1 MAAVKKVE
9 MKLDQLK
16 VFYVVA
22 RTGSFT
28 KAAEEMNVDQ
38 SSVSR
43 KIIDLESR
51 TKVRLFLRQAR
62 GLVLTR
68 EGEELLIKARHIL
81 NEIEALKNFSSQDT
95 SPAGILKVATT
106 NALASMM
113 LVDYMP
119 GFLREHPGIEISLI
133 GHDQELD
140 LTLREAD
147 VAVRPHVANAPSLC
161 QNYLMTLKYCLY
173 AGPEYLE
180 KFGTPQKPED
190 LAHHQLLCFGDWK
203 ERPYGNVN
211 WVLHTG
217 APFGKVHKPF
227 FQTNTLQALLKATQ
241 LNLGIGAFCE
251 ETTSFPKEGLVRV
264 LPEVMGP
271 EVDIV
276 YAYPKALAHS
286 KFITCFGDYLERS
299 ISPAYRIKST

>member
-1 MAAVKKVE
+1 

-16 VFYVVA
+16 TFYVVA

-62 GLVLTR
+62 GLMLTR
-68 EGEELLIKARHIL
+68 EGEELLVKTRHIL
-81 NEIEALKNFSSQDT
+81 HEIESLKNFSFQDV
-95 SPAGILKVATT
+95 SPVGVLKVSTT
-106 NALASMM
+106 NALASMVLM
-113 LVDYMP
+113 DYMP
-119 GFLREHPGIEISLI
+119 GFLHEHPGMEISLI

-147 VAVRPHVANAPSLC
+147 VAIRPHVVNASGLC
-161 QNYLMTLKYCLY
+161 QNYLMTLKFSLY

-190 LAHHQLLCFGDWK
+190 LAHHRLLCFGDWK
-203 ERPYGNVN
+203 EKSHGNGN
-211 WVLHTG
+211 WVLQTG
-217 APFGKVHKPF
+217 APFGKAHKPF
-227 FQTNTLQALLKATQ
+227 FQANTLQALLKATQ
-241 LNLGIGAFCE
+241 LNLGIGAFCA
-251 ETTSFPKEGLVRV
+251 ETPSFPKEGLVRV

-276 YAYPKALAHS
+276 YAYPKALSHS

-299 ISPAYRIKST
+299 IPPAYRIKAS

>member
-1 MAAVKKVE
+1 

-16 VFYVVA
+16 AFYVVA
-22 RTGSFT
+22 RAGSFT

-68 EGEELLIKARHIL
+68 EGEELLVKARHIL
-81 NEIEALKNFSSQDT
+81 NEIESLKNFSFQDT
-95 SPAGILKVATT
+95 APAGVLKVSTT
-106 NALASMM
+106 NALASMVLM
-113 LVDYMP
+113 DYMP
-119 GFLREHPGIEISLI
+119 GFLHEHPGMEISLI

-140 LTLREAD
+140 LTMREAD
-147 VAVRPHVANAPSLC
+147 VSIRSHMANAPGFC
-161 QNYLMTLKYCLY
+161 QNYLMTLKFSLY
-173 AGPEYLE
+173 AGPQYLE

-190 LAHHQLLCFGDWK
+190 LVHHRLLCFGHGK
-203 ERPYGNVN
+203 EKDQGNGN
-211 WVLHTG
+211 WVLQTG
-217 APFGKVHKPF
+217 APFGKLHKPF
-227 FQTNTLQALLKATQ
+227 FQANTLQALLKGTQ

-251 ETTSFPKEGLVRV
+251 ETSAFPKEGLVRV
-264 LPEVMGP
+264 LPEVVGP
-271 EVDIV
+271 EMDIV
-276 YAYPKALAHS
+276 YAYPKELAHS

-299 ISPAYRIKST
+299 IPPAYRIKST